1 MQCYTV
7 ALHKR
12 LVSAPV
18 HAGYVPCW
26 VTYAVCYTG
35 DNILPIH
42 VPYLTMSRVG
52 SHIRYVIQVMFS
64 TVGSHIR
71 YVIQVMMSRVGSH
84 IRYVIQVMM
93 SRVGSHI
100 RYVIQVLID
109 ELRNDL
115 QVSEREKEVLR
126 KEVKDKE
133 DRVEALR
140 KEVQKGRGPAR

>member
-42 VPYLTMSRVG
+42 VPYPTMSRVG

-64 TVGSHIR
+64 T
-71 YVIQVMMSRVGSH
+71 
-84 IRYVIQVMM
+84 
-93 SRVGSHI
+93 VGSHI

-140 KEVQKGRGPAR
+140 KEVQKGRGAVQ